1 MEPTAET
8 KTMTCLAG
16 ADGLRAIAAVMV
28 FVHHASFLTFAM
40 YNSAAGGIFARLDY
54 GVAIFFALSAF
65 LLGRPYV
72 GAILDGEPLPEVG
85 SYYRRRIL
93 RIVPAYWV
101 ALTLTYVWLRPE
113 SATEAEGIDF
123 PLHYLLLQIYP
134 GDTFPKGISPAWTL
148 AVEAS
153 FYALL
158 PLLALGGARLVRGLA
173 GPSRRALALLGAIGV
188 LAVLSLVWRSVVYG
202 RGGPYQAAL
211 WLPGTFCEFALGLAA
226 AVLVMWAARREA
238 PRVVT
243 GALGRHDLLWWALAA
258 GLIAFSASQIGLE
271 RGLDHA
277 NWSRELFGELTRL
290 GVAGLMLLPV
300 AFGPPDR
307 GVIRRMLRSWPVGPL
322 GVASYGFF
330 LWHVPLIEV
339 ALRWTDHEMFL
350 AGEWETGIGILSSA
364 VWWPVLVAFLLS
376 VVAGALSWFLIEK
389 PIIRS
394 HRYKGSTVRRSE
406 PPIVVQAAP

>member
-1 MEPTAET
+1 MEPHADP
-8 KTMTCLAG
+8 KTMTWLPG
-16 ADGLRAIAAVMV
+16 ADGLRATAAVLV
-28 FVHHASFLTFAM
+28 FFQHASFLTYAM
-40 YNSAAGGIFARLDY
+40 FNSAAGGVLARFD
-54 GVAIFFALSAF
+54 VAPAIFFALSGF
-65 LLGRPYV
+65 LLARPYV
-72 GAILDGEPLPEVG
+72 GAILDGRPLPKTG

-93 RIVPAYWV
+93 RIMPAYWV

-113 SATEAEGIDF
+113 SATRAEGLDY

-158 PLLALGGARLVRGLA
+158 PLLAIGGARLVRGLH
-173 GPSRRALALLGAIGV
+173 GPSKRALALLGAVGV
-188 LAVLSLVWRSVVYG
+188 LAVLSLIWRSVIYG
-202 RGGPYQAAL
+202 IHGPYQAAL
-211 WLPGTFCEFALGLAA
+211 WLPGTFCEFAVGLTA
-226 AVLVMWAARREA
+226 AVLAMWAARREA
-238 PRVVT
+238 PRIVT
-243 GALGRHDLLWWALAA
+243 DALGRHDLLWWAIAA
-258 GLIAFSASQIGLE
+258 ALIVFSASQLGLA

-277 NWSRELFGELTRL
+277 NWSRELFGEVTRL
-290 GVAGLMLLPV
+290 GAAALMLLPV
-300 AFGPPDR
+300 AFGPQDK
-307 GVIRRMLRSWPVGPL
+307 GVIRRMLRSWPIGPL

-330 LWHVPLIEV
+330 LFHVPVIEV

-350 AGEWETGIGILSSA
+350 AGEWGTGIGILSPE
-364 VWWPVLVAFLLS
+364 VWWPVLVAFVLS
-376 VVAGALSWFLIEK
+376 VVAGALSWFLVEK